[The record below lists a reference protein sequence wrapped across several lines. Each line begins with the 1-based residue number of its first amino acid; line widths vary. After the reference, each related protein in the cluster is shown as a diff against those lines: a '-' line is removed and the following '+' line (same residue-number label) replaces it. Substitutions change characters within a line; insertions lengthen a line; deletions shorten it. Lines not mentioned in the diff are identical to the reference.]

1 MLGFGCLQLVL
12 DLGEREDWFDSTL
25 IVGLAVVAV
34 CMLVGF
40 VVRELTTAE
49 PILDLRVFLDRNFGV
64 ASLAIFLIGLGF
76 NSSLLLVAL
85 YTQKILNYDAW
96 TAGLTLAPGGLGTMV
111 ALMISGRLVSRMDQR
126 VMLAFGCLLQA
137 VSLSLM
143 TEVTATMDFWSLAW
157 PRFVQGFSFGFIFVP
172 LQALALATIR
182 TERLSNAT
190 AAYNV
195 VRNIGGS
202 AGVAL
207 ATTLLARRSQLH
219 QATLISHMHDWNPA
233 YAERLEEWTDHF
245 LTQGADRFTAARRA
259 LAMVYRETQVQA
271 QVLSYADDFWLM
283 LLVFCGVVVLIPFM
297 RRVRGEPARAR
308 QAAADKPERDPGLP
322 APAD

>member
-1 MLGFGCLQLVL
+1 
-12 DLGEREDWFDSTL
+12 
-25 IVGLAVVAV
+25 
-34 CMLVGF
+34 
-40 VVRELTTAE
+40 
-49 PILDLRVFLDRNFGV
+49 
-64 ASLAIFLIGLGF
+64 
-76 NSSLLLVAL
+76 
-85 YTQKILNYDAW
+85 
-96 TAGLTLAPGGLGTMV
+96 
-111 ALMISGRLVSRMDQR
+111 
-126 VMLAFGCLLQA
+126 MLAFGCLLQA
-137 VSLSLM
+137 ASLSLM
-143 TEVTATMDFWSLAW
+143 TEVTVTMDFWALAW
-157 PRFVQGFSFGFIFVP
+157 PRFLQGFSFGFIFVP

-219 QATLISHMHDWNPA
+219 QATLVSHMHDWNPA
-233 YAERLEEWTDHF
+233 YAERLEDWTQHF
-245 LTQGADRFTAARRA
+245 LAQGSDRFTAARRA
-259 LAMVYRETQVQA
+259 LAMVYRETQMQA

-308 QAAADKPERDPGLP
+308 QAAAKPERDPGLP
-322 APAD
+322 APAE

>member
-1 MLGFGCLQLVL
+1 
-12 DLGEREDWFDSTL
+12 
-25 IVGLAVVAV
+25 
-34 CMLVGF
+34 
-40 VVRELTTAE
+40 
-49 PILDLRVFLDRNFGV
+49 
-64 ASLAIFLIGLGF
+64 
-76 NSSLLLVAL
+76 
-85 YTQKILNYDAW
+85 
-96 TAGLTLAPGGLGTMV
+96 MV

-233 YAERLEEWTDHF
+233 YAERLEEWTEHF

-308 QAAADKPERDPGLP
+308 QAAAEKPERDPGLP
-322 APAD
+322 APAE